1 MISLSI
7 DDCLKS
13 GRAFL
18 IRHAIEEPLREA
30 RLLLCFVID
39 RPLEFLI
46 AHGEVCVSKEQHN
59 QFEAVL
65 ERRSQGEPLSKI
77 MGRREFWSRTFHI
90 TQDVLD
96 PRPDSETL
104 IDAVEDHFEHL
115 QNPKTVLDLGLGSGC
130 LLLTTLLN
138 HPGLRG
144 FGVDK
149 CWRALLCAKRNVSH
163 HNLESRAHLI
173 NGDWASSL
181 KGPFDIIISNPPYIA
196 SADLSL
202 LPIELKYDPTMALDG
217 GVDGLL
223 YYRLLSRQLAGLC
236 KPHTLVFFEIGI
248 GQAEDVQTIM
258 MHEGF
263 RCLEWR
269 RDLAGLERVGVFRL
283 R

>member
-1 MISLSI
+1 MTGMSI

-18 IRHAIEEPLREA
+18 MQHAIDEPLREA
-30 RLLLCFVID
+30 RLLLSFVID
-39 RPLEFLI
+39 RPLEFII
-46 AHGEVCVSKEQHN
+46 AYGEVSISKEQCK
-59 QFEAVL
+59 QFKAVL
-65 ERRSQGEPLSKI
+65 ERRAQGEPPSKI
-77 MGRREFWSRTFHI
+77 MGRREFWSRSFYI
-90 TQDVLD
+90 NQDVLD

-104 IDAVEDHFEHL
+104 IDAVEDYWGHL

-138 HPGLRG
+138 HPELRG

-149 CWRALLCAKRNVSH
+149 SWQALLCARRNVLH

-196 SADLSL
+196 SSDLSL
-202 LPIELKYDPTMALDG
+202 LPPELKYDPTMALDG
-217 GVDGLL
+217 GSDGLI
-223 YYRLLSRQLAGLC
+223 YYRLLADQLAGLC
-236 KPHTLVFFEIGI
+236 ESHTLVFFEIGM

-258 MHEGF
+258 MRGGF
-263 RCLEWR
+263 LCLEWR
-269 RDLAGLERVGVFRL
+269 RDLGGLERVGVFRL
-283 R
+283 K